1 MKIGIIGA
9 GASGIMA
16 AIQIKRA
23 NKNIQI
29 DLFDINKSIGK
40 KILASGNGRCNI
52 SNTNLSSKN
61 YIGENKTFCQYAL
74 EKFSFKKFE
83 EFCKSIGLLLDIK
96 DTNKVY
102 PLSNE
107 AKSVVSLLQS
117 QVNHLN
123 INVIYETRIEKVS
136 KENKKFYLKSK
147 TKKFFNYDKVLISSG
162 LSAAPQL
169 NSTQDALIIAKTFG
183 HTINLT
189 YPSLVGLCMN
199 SNYHHK
205 LAGFKKEVKLTLLI
219 NTKIKDEKQGDL
231 LFTKY
236 GVSGF
241 AVLDISQ
248 KASYYLSLK
257 KHVSIDI
264 NFFPNLSKQELDKK
278 IKILIHSNE
287 NEKLSTLLGGL
298 ISNKLPLVL
307 LQECNLDLNI
317 KAKYIYEEEINS
329 IINKLLAWRV
339 TIIDTQGFKH
349 SEVSGGGIK
358 TSEINNTTYESK
370 KCQNLY
376 FTGEAIDIVGYR
388 GGYNLHFAWA
398 SGYTCAK
405 AMA

>member
-1 MKIGIIGA
+1 
-9 GASGIMA
+9 MA
-16 AIQIKRA
+16 AIQIKRI

-52 SNTNLSSKN
+52 SNTTIGLQN
-61 YIGENKTFCQYAL
+61 YIGEDITFCEYAL
-74 EKFSFKKFE
+74 QKFSFKEFE
-83 EFCKSIGLLLDIK
+83 EFCMSIGLLLDIK

-107 AKSVVSLLQS
+107 AKSVVNLLQS
-117 QVNHLN
+117 QVLHLH
-123 INVIYETRIEKVS
+123 INVIYETRIQRVIKEK
-136 KENKKFYLKSK
+136 NKFCLKSK
-147 TKKFFNYDKVLISSG
+147 EKKFVNYDKVLISSG
-162 LSAAPQL
+162 LGAAPQL

-189 YPSLVGLCMN
+189 YPSLVGLGMN

-219 NTKIKDEKQGDL
+219 NQTIKDEKQGDL

-236 GVSGF
+236 GISGF

-257 KHVSIDI
+257 KNVSIDI
-264 NFFPNLSKQELDKK
+264 NFFPNLSKEGLYKK
-278 IKILIHSNE
+278 IRILINSNA

-298 ISNKLPLVL
+298 VSNKLPIVL
-307 LQECNLDLNI
+307 LQECDLDINI
-317 KAKYIYEEEINS
+317 KATNIHEKEIKS

-339 TIIDTQGFKH
+339 NIIDTQGFKH
-349 SEVSGGGIK
+349 AEVSGGGIK
-358 TSEINNTTYESK
+358 TSEINNQTYESK
-370 KCQNLY
+370 KCKNLY
-376 FTGEAIDIVGYR
+376 FAGETIDIVGYR

-398 SGYTCAK
+398 SGYVCAK
-405 AMA
+405 NMAYS

>member
-1 MKIGIIGA
+1 
-9 GASGIMA
+9 MA
-16 AIQIKRA
+16 AIQIKRI

-52 SNTNLSSKN
+52 SNTTLSSKN
-61 YIGENKTFCQYAL
+61 YRGEDIAFCEYAL
-74 EKFSFKKFE
+74 DKFSFKEFEKF
-83 EFCKSIGLLLDIK
+83 CISIGLLLDIK

-107 AKSVVSLLQS
+107 AKSVVNLLQS
-117 QVNHLN
+117 QVLHLN
-123 INVIYETRIEKVS
+123 INVICETRIIKVIKEK
-136 KENKKFYLKSK
+136 KKFCLKSK
-147 TKKFFNYDKVLISSG
+147 DKKFANYDKVLISSG

-183 HTINLT
+183 HNINLT

-219 NTKIKDEKQGDL
+219 NNIIKDEQQGDL

-248 KASYYLSLK
+248 QASYYLSLK
-257 KHVSIDI
+257 KNVLIDI
-264 NFFPNLSKQELDKK
+264 DFFPNLSKEELDKK
-278 IKILIHSNE
+278 IRILVKSNK

-298 ISNKLPLVL
+298 VSNKLPLVL
-307 LQECNLDLNI
+307 LQECNLDINI
-317 KAKYIYEEEINS
+317 KAKDIYDKDINTIVS
-329 IINKLLAWRV
+329 KLLAWRIN
-339 TIIDTQGFKH
+339 IIETQGFKH
-349 SEVSGGGIK
+349 AEVSGGGIK
-358 TSEINNTTYESK
+358 TYEINNKTYESK
-370 KCQNLY
+370 KCKNLY
-376 FTGEAIDIVGYR
+376 FSGEAIDIVGYR

-405 AMA
+405 AITNGLQDS